1 MILAYYKLI
10 NVATFLYGTN
20 LACILMRKDYER

>member
-20 LACILMRKDYER
+20 LAYILWTLLAF